1 MSLISS
7 YSYILSCYVL
17 NVVGNIITGDDEQTD
32 YMLSLNILP
41 KLNAKLNGHRMN
53 VSKEAMWIISNITAG
68 TVEQVQK
75 IYDSNTINHVLNI
88 LKGGTGGSN
97 DEGVVKEGIYAVCN
111 ITDRGSEEQID
122 ILVQRGLISILGRLL
137 ACSNA
142 AMAVV
147 MLESLD
153 RIFKLSKSAEY
164 IDKFRGSEGMKA
176 LYQLLFK
183 YNDYNVASRAERIL
197 SQVEVEDDATDEATD
212 ALQRTVIG

>member
-1 MSLISS
+1 MLIHSNQLT
-7 YSYILSCYVL
+7 LSCYVL
-17 NVVGNIITGDDEQTD
+17 YIVGNIITGDDEQTD
-32 YMLSLNILP
+32 YMLSLNVLP

-53 VSKEAMWIISNITAG
+53 VSKEAMWIVSNITAG

-75 IYDSNTINHVLNI
+75 IYDSNTINHVMNI
-88 LKGGTGGSN
+88 LKGGGGGGSQH

-111 ITDRGSEEQID
+111 ITDRGSEAQID
-122 ILVQRGLISILGRLL
+122 LLVQRGLISILGKLL

-164 IDKFRGSEGMKA
+164 IDKFRESDGMKA

-197 SQVEVEDDATDEATD
+197 SQVEDEAEEATD
-212 ALQRTVIG
+212 ALQRTAIG

>member
-1 MSLISS
+1 MLIHSNQ
-7 YSYILSCYVL
+7 LTQSCYVL
-17 NVVGNIITGDDEQTD
+17 YIVGNIITGDDEQTD
-32 YMLSLNILP
+32 YMLSLNVLP

-53 VSKEAMWIISNITAG
+53 VSKEAMWIVSNITAG

-75 IYDSNTINHVLNI
+75 IYDSNTINHVMNI
-88 LKGGTGGSN
+88 LKGGGGGGGSQH

-111 ITDRGSEEQID
+111 ITDRGSEAQID
-122 ILVQRGLISILGRLL
+122 LLVQRGLISILGKLL

-164 IDKFRGSEGMKA
+164 IDKFRESDGMKA

-197 SQVEVEDDATDEATD
+197 SQVEDEAEEATD
-212 ALQRTVIG
+212 ALQRTAIG